1 MSKTRLQELS
11 DRGQSVWIDSLSRE
25 MMDSGDLERMI
36 REDSVVGVTTN
47 PTIFQKAMASG
58 DAYDDQM
65 REVLESETDPKEAFL
80 ACAISDARRACDIL
94 KPVWDEAD
102 QDGGRDGWVSIE
114 VDPNLAFD
122 P

>member
-1 MSKTRLQELS
+1 MSSTPLEELS
-11 DRGQSVWIDSLSRE
+11 ARGQSVWIDSLSRDMIE
-25 MMDSGDLERMI
+25 SGKLERLI

-65 REVLESETDPKEAFL
+65 REVLESETDPKEVFL
-80 ACAISDARRACDIL
+80 ACALSAVRRACDPL

-102 QDGGRDGWVSIE
+102 QDGGRDGWV
-114 VDPNLAFD
+114 
-122 P
+122 